1 MKTESNLSLKWN
13 KKGSMCSFTQ
23 WKLFF
28 FPWLGGKEKENT
40 KEKLLKHKKN
50 KNTIR
55 ETGSAIGSAIKS
67 YIIFQLKHQQPH
79 LGSSH
84 PLLKNSISAQAGT
97 FSPCSNQDI
106 LGCAHTSW
114 LSSQACISYYFLL
127 LPIRPAGRPQAWQ
140 IPLFFLDPL
149 TSTVFRSRETVPG
162 SGKALPAS
170 SLTATLTLLAKQS
183 CSCCCLTDPS
193 FREPVMHAA
202 YIYSL
207 NLGKEQ
213 AIMVR

>member
-1 MKTESNLSLKWN
+1 MKFIRRLQEYLCWPCLRICTRFWSSSHETFTWGVHHMNSTWPSGESS
-13 KKGSMCSFTQ
+13 TAAAV
-23 WKLFF
+23 
-28 FPWLGGKEKENT
+28 
-40 KEKLLKHKKN
+40 
-50 KNTIR
+50 R